1 MALLAI
7 TVVAPTLANA
17 DVRPV
22 EQFWDSGPSVKNVGG
37 YTGVLVEDAFLI
49 TNQQSNMVGINFEKK
64 DGNWVQKESF
74 TCTSYS
80 DPNCSTANNVW
91 YNAVLDI
98 CKSEADSNCISGVT
112 AIKDGKEI
120 KGTFS
125 QSYPEVNQYVYKGD
139 ASLNIPDGGL
149 PSLWKFDGLSHQG
162 GDQFMVFPRFFHN
175 GNWYNGEKVNLAP
188 TQFDAGIFAVSK
200 LSGPKYDS
208 FFIKSGKAD
217 ELGKAT
223 WWNGAK
229 DGCQSTGPQGECAVS
244 WPLPKD
250 VRFRLEIRSSIPL
263 TSFMHG
269 RLLDPDI
276 KISNDAAGRQLFS
289 IEAGSV
295 SVPVLN
301 TWTKNTDMPKELYDY
316 LYAMNNWGGF
326 YVYNDG
332 QGNSRDNV
340 QLLTNFDNY
349 DAAAF
354 REYLLWLP
362 IAKDASIG
370 SKSMWVART
379 LSSGEI
385 ESAGSKVK
393 NCISSAKNLTGMV
406 TTNAGMYI
414 SGPPSFNS
422 ATQSLDYKV
431 AAPHYDNNGKEN
443 IGTYNLVLSSE
454 AARCIYGFTKAPIS
468 ATVSIVSSDGTA
480 QVATT
485 LVREK
490 DGWLYLSAAGY
501 GYSSPT
507 VRVSLTQAKAKKTTI
522 TCVKG
527 KVSKKV
533 SAVNPK
539 CPAGYKKK

>member
-1 MALLAI
+1 
-7 TVVAPTLANA
+7 
-17 DVRPV
+17 
-22 EQFWDSGPSVKNVGG
+22 
-37 YTGVLVEDAFLI
+37 
-49 TNQQSNMVGINFEKK
+49 
-64 DGNWVQKESF
+64 
-74 TCTSYS
+74 
-80 DPNCSTANNVW
+80 
-91 YNAVLDI
+91 
-98 CKSEADSNCISGVT
+98 
-112 AIKDGKEI
+112 
-120 KGTFS
+120 
-125 QSYPEVNQYVYKGD
+125 
-139 ASLNIPDGGL
+139 
-149 PSLWKFDGLSHQG
+149 
-162 GDQFMVFPRFFHN
+162 
-175 GNWYNGEKVNLAP
+175 
-188 TQFDAGIFAVSK
+188 
-200 LSGPKYDS
+200 
-208 FFIKSGKAD
+208 
-217 ELGKAT
+217 
-223 WWNGAK
+223 
-229 DGCQSTGPQGECAVS
+229 
-244 WPLPKD
+244 
-250 VRFRLEIRSSIPL
+250 
-263 TSFMHG
+263 
-269 RLLDPDI
+269 LLDPDI
-276 KISNDAAGRQLFS
+276 KISNDASGRQLFS

-431 AAPHYDNNGKEN
+431 AAPHFDNNGKEN

-527 KVSKKV
+527 KSSKKV

-539 CPAGYKKK
+539 CPAGFKKK